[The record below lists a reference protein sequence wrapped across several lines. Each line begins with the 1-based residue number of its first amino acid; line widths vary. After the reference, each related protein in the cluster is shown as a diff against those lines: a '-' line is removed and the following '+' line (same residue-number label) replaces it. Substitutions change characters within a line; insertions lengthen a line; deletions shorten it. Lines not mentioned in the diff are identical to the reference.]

1 MFRQV
6 GGGSALSKEALAY
19 SIDVSVYSLDF
30 LSYLSLLDKIESS
43 REPSFQAVRQA
54 RKRLQLPYFPL
65 SLLSPI
71 KKGPAVEADVVAG
84 IATAIGQGLQLP
96 VWHFPQVVDI
106 HVLLARVGKTETD

>member
-30 LSYLSLLDKIESS
+30 LSDLSPLDKIESS
-43 REPSFQAVRQA
+43 REPSFQAARQA
-54 RKRLQLPYFPL
+54 RERLQLLYFP

-71 KKGPAVEADVVAG
+71 KKGPTVEANVIAG

-96 VWHFPQVVDI
+96 GWHFPQVIDI
-106 HVLLARVGKTETD
+106 QVLLARVGKTEVA